1 MELQRDGL
9 LYSGRHYDDPST
21 DTVRTGQAL
30 CCLFPPGIDKT
41 KMLLRANETRA
52 VINLIG

>member
-9 LYSGRHYDDPST
+9 LYSGRHCDDPST